1 MHWLALFCLVLV
13 TPSDS
18 FRRGLRILNS
28 NVPLQMVLKDGAQ
41 EKIANI
47 RTELAVLESL
57 SSTEQDEEKIHSF
70 RTILSCAN
78 ALVEIDRDMETF
90 QVILSTLLCT
100 HVRDFSLYQPDLPPP
115 AVCAHSSIPT
125 TLSVNLLTH
134 HSSSCSLFFL
144 THLLQEH
151 LTGTDDRLKTIAE
164 GFSKEF
170 LACKEQIE
178 IQLNALL

>member
-18 FRRGLRILNS
+18 FRLGLRILNS
-28 NVPLQMVLKDGAQ
+28 NVPLQMALKDGAQ
-41 EKIANI
+41 EKIAGI

-57 SSTEQDEEKIHSF
+57 SSAEQDEEKIHSF

-90 QVILSTLLCT
+90 QVIQSTLRSTLAFPHILLIVLPCSS
-100 HVRDFSLYQPDLPPP
+100 HLLSQSSFS
-115 AVCAHSSIPT
+115 C
-125 TLSVNLLTH
+125 
-134 HSSSCSLFFL
+134 CLFFL
-144 THLLQEH
+144 THSIQEH